1 MTEGV
6 NRRDFLRRAGSTV
19 GAGMA
24 VYGLSRSSRVLGAND
39 KVLVAVIGTGRMGMD
54 NLEDFAKQPEVEI
67 TAVCDVYQPNLDQAL
82 KTTNGNAKSHK
93 DFREILDRKDIDVV
107 VVAAPDH
114 WHPLPTVLACQAGK
128 DVYVEKPICTV
139 LEEGKHMVAAARK
152 YNRVVQVGTQQ
163 RSGTHFQKAIQIV
176 QDGMIGKVTFVR
188 TWNYSNDYPQGI
200 GNPADS
206 DPPPTLD
213 WDMWLGPAPKVPF
226 NANRFGVGDRWSTFR
241 YFWDYAGGFMTDW
254 GVHLIDIVQWAMK
267 VDGPNVITATGGK
280 FCIQDNAETP
290 DTLQVTYEY
299 PGFACTYENRWC
311 NGNSM
316 YNHGYGIEF
325 HGTEGTMFLDRGG
338 FQVYPEK
345 RHVEKKQVERTAAMQ
360 MDEVNDSH
368 FDHVRNFLD
377 CVKSRKRPI
386 SDIEIGHR
394 STSACLLGNVAYRSK
409 ERIVWD
415 VANERIIQGSPE
427 AKKLLGRE
435 YRAPWKLT

>member
-299 PGFACTYENRWC
+299 PEFACTYENRWC